1 MKASVLSQLA
11 ALKGAPAPVLKAKWR
26 ELFETEPPAY
36 NRRFL
41 ESRLAYR
48 IQELAYGGLSRET
61 LGRLRAMAKQYA
73 TRDAAE
79 RKARPV
85 HRPIAGTKLIRE
97 YQGIEHCVTVRADDF
112 EYLGRPYK
120 SLSSIAREI
129 TGTKWNGLVFFGLK
143 RHPVRRFQ
151 LTLIEEEG
159 LATSQRHQVLLPVSY
174 FHVVY
179 TLPSQL
185 RDVARLFRGK
195 FLTMIMDAHADGQ
208 LKFFNT
214 HAVSVPRA
222 RNSRPWS

>member
-1 MKASVLSQLA
+1 MKVSVLSEVG

-79 RKARPV
+79 RKARPL

-97 YQGIEHCVTVRADDF
+97 YQGVEHCVTVRAGGF
-112 EYLGRPYK
+112 EYLCRLDK
-120 SLSSIAREI
+120 SLSSVAHEI
-129 TGTKWNGLVFFGLK
+129 TGTKWNGWVFFGLK
-143 RHPVRRFQ
+143 N
-151 LTLIEEEG
+151 
-159 LATSQRHQVLLPVSY
+159 HQ
-174 FHVVY
+174 
-179 TLPSQL
+179 
-185 RDVARLFRGK
+185 
-195 FLTMIMDAHADGQ
+195 
-208 LKFFNT
+208 
-214 HAVSVPRA
+214 
-222 RNSRPWS
+222 SRT

>member
-1 MKASVLSQLA
+1 MNTSVLTQLA
-11 ALKGAPAPVLKAKWR
+11 ALKGASAPVLKAKWR

-48 IQELAYGGLSRET
+48 IQELAYGGVSRQT
-61 LGRLRAMAKQYA
+61 LGRLPGVGQKNT

-85 HRPIAGTKLIRE
+85 HRPISGTKLIRE
-97 YQGIEHCVTVRADDF
+97 WQGVEHCVTVRADDF

-143 RHPVRRFQ
+143 RHPGR
-151 LTLIEEEG
+151 
-159 LATSQRHQVLLPVSY
+159 S
-174 FHVVY
+174 
-179 TLPSQL
+179 
-185 RDVARLFRGK
+185 
-195 FLTMIMDAHADGQ
+195 
-208 LKFFNT
+208 
-214 HAVSVPRA
+214 
-222 RNSRPWS
+222 